1 MCSMAAKAVWYSTQ
15 EVHNKY
21 GEYDAILRMYIINI
35 VQYVYMVYNGNVA
48 E

>member
-1 MCSMAAKAVWYSTQ
+1 MEEIEIRSKIKNSEC
-15 EVHNKY
+15 
-21 GEYDAILRMYIINI
+21 DAILRMYIINI

>member
-1 MCSMAAKAVWYSTQ
+1 MAAKAVWYSTQ
-15 EVHNKY
+15 EVYNEY
-21 GEYDAILRMYIINI
+21 SEYDAILRMYIINI